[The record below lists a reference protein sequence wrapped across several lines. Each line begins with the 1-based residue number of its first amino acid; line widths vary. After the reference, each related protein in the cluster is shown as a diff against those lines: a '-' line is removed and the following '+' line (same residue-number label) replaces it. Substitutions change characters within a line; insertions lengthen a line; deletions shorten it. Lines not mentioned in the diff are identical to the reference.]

1 MRPLLLQG
9 HERAI
14 TQIKYNREGDLLL
27 TAAKDNKPNI
37 FYSANGERL
46 GNLSGHS
53 GAVWCIDVNWDSTR
67 VLTGGG
73 DSLVKLWDLET
84 GACISTFD
92 DHTSARTCAFS
103 YSGRYA
109 MYSTDN
115 VMQRDCEIKV
125 LDFNDP
131 AQLSR
136 GPCMKTSVCTSTQ
149 KGGKVTASLW
159 WNLDDGI
166 LTGHEDGSVCI
177 WDFRNN
183 LEKMQ
188 RVRMHQGLINDM
200 QYNKDQ
206 SMVITASKDHS
217 AIIFDSDTLEELKK
231 FTTERQVNSAAI
243 SPIFN
248 HVLLGGGQ
256 EAQQAALTAG
266 KQGKFDAR
274 FYHLIF
280 EEEFGRVKDH
290 FGPINSV
297 AFHPDGK
304 SYASGGEDG
313 YVRVHLFDQAYFELT
328 FDGEDYTPPEG
339 GTY

>member
-14 TQIKYNREGDLLL
+14 TKIKYNREGDLIL
-27 TAAKDNKPNI
+27 TASKDNKPNI

-46 GNLSGHS
+46 GNLIGHT

-67 VLTGGG
+67 IITGGG
-73 DSLVKLWDLET
+73 DGKVKLWDLET
-84 GACISTFD
+84 GECISTYEQT
-92 DHTSARTCAFS
+92 TSARTCAFS

-109 MYSTDN
+109 MCSTDN
-115 VMQRDCEIKV
+115 TMQKDCEIKII
-125 LDFNDP
+125 DFNDQQQ
-131 AQLSR
+131 AA
-136 GPCMKTSVCTSTQ
+136 GHGGIMKTSVCTSSQ
-149 KGGKVTASLW
+149 KGKVTASLW

-177 WDFRNN
+177 WDIRKN
-183 LEKMQ
+183 LEKVQ
-188 RVRMHQGLINDM
+188 RVRAHRDVINDM
-200 QYNKDQ
+200 QSNKD
-206 SMVITASKDHS
+206 STMVITASKDHS
-217 AIIFDSDTLEELKK
+217 AIVFDADTLEELKK
-231 FTTERQVNSAAI
+231 FQTERPVNSAAI

-256 EAQQAALTAG
+256 EAREVTVTST

-313 YVRVHLFDQAYFELT
+313 FVRVHYFDQTYFEQI
-328 FDGEDYTPPEG
+328 GRAHV
-339 GTY
+339 

>member
-14 TQIKYNREGDLLL
+14 TQIKYNREGDLIL

-37 FYSANGERL
+37 FFSANGERL
-46 GNLSGHS
+46 GNLIGHN

-67 VLTGGG
+67 IITGGG
-73 DSLVKLWDLET
+73 DGQLKLWDLET
-84 GACISTFD
+84 GACISTID
-92 DHTSARTCAFS
+92 NTTSARTCAFS
-103 YSGRYA
+103 YSGRYV

-115 VMQRDCEIKV
+115 TMGKDCEIRII
-125 LDFNDP
+125 DFNDP
-131 AQLSR
+131 QQVAGHGL
-136 GPCMKTSVCTSTQ
+136 MKTSVCTSTQ
-149 KGGKVTASLW
+149 KGKVTAALW

-166 LTGHEDGSVCI
+166 LTGHEDGSLCI
-177 WDFRNN
+177 WDLRND
-183 LEKMQ
+183 LDKIQ
-188 RVRMHQGLINDM
+188 RVKAHRGIINDM
-200 QYNKDQ
+200 QYNKD
-206 SMVITASKDHS
+206 STMVITASKDNS
-217 AIIFDSDTLEELKK
+217 AIVFDSDTLEELKK
-231 FTTERQVNSAAI
+231 FPTERPVNSAAI

-256 EAQQAALTAG
+256 EAREVTVTSA

-313 YVRVHLFDQAYFELT
+313 FVRVHHFDQTYFELT
-328 FDGEDYTPPEG
+328 FEGEDFTPLEG
-339 GTY
+339 GNY